1 MSSILDMLG
10 GGGPGGP
17 PDAGGPPPS
26 ISLPGAGGP
35 PDAGG
40 DTGGG
45 NPGAPDS
52 QSVTDL
58 VNQAAD
64 LLSKALSQEKDAED
78 KAMLAD
84 LIAKAHKF
92 TGAQQKLTDQ
102 ATGAGPG
109 AKLIRK
115 ASGGGY

>member
-1 MSSILDMLG
+1 MSSLLDLL
-10 GGGPGGP
+10 GPGGP
-17 PDAGGPPPS
+17 PDGGDAGGPPPS

-35 PDAGG
+35 PAG
-40 DTGGG
+40 DSGGG
-45 NPGAPDS
+45 GIPGAPDS

-64 LLSKALSQEKDAED
+64 LLQKALSQEKDAED

-92 TGAQQKLTDQ
+92 AGSQQKLLDQ

-109 AKLIRK
+109 AKLVRK
-115 ASGGGY
+115 TTSGGGY